1 MSSSDIKEVL
11 MRIFVTGASGWIASA
26 VIPELLAAGHQV
38 LGLARSDA
46 AAAKVAALGADVQR
60 GDLNDL
66 EGLRAAAAAS
76 DGVVH
81 LGYNHDF
88 SQMGA
93 AAETDGAV
101 IDAFGEVLA
110 GSDRPLLIASGVLG
124 VASGRTATENDQPDA
139 AAHPR
144 VANAAKTLALAGR
157 GVRSIVV
164 RFAPTVH
171 GEGDYGFT
179 RLLTGIARAKGVSA
193 YVGDGANV
201 WPAVHRLDAGALVAR
216 AIDRAPAGSNV
227 HATAEEGV
235 PAREIAEAIGRSLDL
250 PVKAIPADQA
260 VDHFGWLGPIFAAD
274 CPTSSARTQEQLDWH
289 PTHNTLIADID
300 AGYYAASGEVA
311 A

>member
-1 MSSSDIKEVL
+1 

-26 VIPELLAAGHQV
+26 VVPELLAAGHQV
-38 LGLARSDA
+38 LGLARSDT

-93 AAETDGAV
+93 AAETDRIV

-124 VASGRTATENDQPDA
+124 LVNGRTATEDDRPEA
-139 AAHPR
+139 VAHPR
-144 VANAAKTLALAGR
+144 VANAEAALAWVER
-157 GVRSIVV
+157 GVRSIVA

-171 GEGDYGFT
+171 GDGDYGFT
-179 RLLTGIARAKGVSA
+179 RVLTGIAREKGVSA
-193 YVGDGANV
+193 YVGDGTNV

-216 AIDRAPAGSNV
+216 AVDHAPAGTIL

-235 PAREIAEAIGRSLDL
+235 PSREIAEAIGRGLDL
-250 PVKAIPADQA
+250 PVKSIPADQA
-260 VDHFGWLGPIFAAD
+260 VDHFGWIGPIFAAGG
-274 CPTSSARTQEQLDWH
+274 PVSSEKTRRLLDWH
-289 PTHNTLIADID
+289 PTHNTLIADLD
-300 AGYYAASGEVA
+300 AGYYFGS
-311 A
+311 

>member
-1 MSSSDIKEVL
+1 

-26 VIPELLAAGHQV
+26 VVPELLSAGHQV

-46 AAAKVAALGADVQR
+46 GAARVAALGADVQR

-66 EGLRAAAAAS
+66 DGLRSAAAAS

-93 AAETDGAV
+93 AAETDRAV
-101 IDAFGEVLA
+101 IEAFGEVLA

-124 VASGRTATENDQPDA
+124 LATDRPATEDDRPGTA
-139 AAHPR
+139 GHPR
-144 VANAAKTLALAGR
+144 IANAATALALADR

-171 GEGDYGFT
+171 GEGDYGFAKV
-179 RLLTGIARAKGVSA
+179 LTGIAQAKGVSA

-216 AIDRAPAGSNV
+216 AVDRAPAGAV
-227 HATAEEGV
+227 LHAVAEPGV
-235 PAREIAEAIGRSLDL
+235 PAREIAEAIGRGLDL
-250 PVKAIPADQA
+250 PVKSIPADQA
-260 VDHFGWLGPIFAAD
+260 VDHFGWIGPIFAAN
-274 CPTSSARTQEQLDWH
+274 CPASSEKTQKLLDWH
-289 PTHNTLIADID
+289 PTHNTLIADLD
-300 AGYYAASGEVA
+300 AGYYFQS
-311 A
+311 

>member
-1 MSSSDIKEVL
+1 

-26 VIPELLAAGHQV
+26 VVPELLAGGHQV

-66 EGLRAAAAAS
+66 EGLRAAAAAG

-93 AAETDGAV
+93 AAETDRSV
-101 IDAFGEVLA
+101 IEAFGEVLA

-124 VASGRTATENDQPDA
+124 LTSGRAATEDDRPDA

-144 VANAAKTLALAGR
+144 AVNAATTLALADR

-179 RLLTGIARAKGVSA
+179 RVLAGIAREKGVSA

-216 AIDRAPAGSNV
+216 AIDRAPAGAIV

-235 PAREIAEAIGRSLDL
+235 PSREIAEAIGRGLDI
-250 PVKAIPADQA
+250 PVKSIPADQA
-260 VDHFGWLGPIFAAD
+260 VDHFGWIGPIFAAD
-274 CPTSSARTQEQLDWH
+274 CPTSSVRTQEQLDWH
-289 PTHNTLIADID
+289 PSHNTLIQDLD
-300 AGYYAASGEVA
+300 AGYYFGS
-311 A
+311 

>member
-1 MSSSDIKEVL
+1 

-26 VIPELLAAGHQV
+26 VVPELLAAGHQV
-38 LGLARSDA
+38 LGLARSDT

-66 EGLRAAAAAS
+66 DGLRAAAAAT

-93 AAETDGAV
+93 AAETDRAV

-124 VASGRTATENDQPDA
+124 LANGRTATEDDRPDA
-139 AAHPR
+139 AAHRR
-144 VANAAKTLALAGR
+144 VANADAALAWAGH
-157 GVRSIVV
+157 GVRSTAV

-179 RLLTGIARAKGVSA
+179 RMLAGIAKDKGISA

-216 AIDRAPAGSNV
+216 AVDRAAAGAIV

-235 PAREIAEAIGRSLDL
+235 PSREIAEAIGRGLDL
-250 PVKAIPADQA
+250 PVKSIPADQA
-260 VDHFGWLGPIFAAD
+260 VDHFGWIGPIFAAD
-274 CPTSSARTQEQLDWH
+274 CPTSSEQTRRLLDWH
-289 PTHNTLIADID
+289 PTHNTLIEDID
-300 AGYYAASGEVA
+300 AGFYFGA
-311 A
+311 

>member
-1 MSSSDIKEVL
+1 
-11 MRIFVTGASGWIASA
+11 MRIFVTGASGWIASG
-26 VIPELLAAGHQV
+26 VVPQLLAAGHQV

-60 GDLNDL
+60 GDLDDL
-66 EGLRAAAAAS
+66 EGLRAAATTS

-93 AAETDGAV
+93 AADTDRAV
-101 IDAFGEVLA
+101 IGAFGEVLA

-124 VASGRTATENDQPDA
+124 LTSGRAATEDDRPDA

-144 VANAAKTLALAGR
+144 VANAAITLALADR

-179 RLLTGIARAKGVSA
+179 RVLAGIAREKGVSA
-193 YVGDGANV
+193 YVGDGTNV
-201 WPAVHRLDAGALVAR
+201 WPAVHRLDAGTLVAR
-216 AIDRAPAGSNV
+216 AVDNAPAGAVV
-227 HATAEEGV
+227 HATAEDGV
-235 PAREIAEAIGRSLDL
+235 PAREIAEAIGRGLDL
-250 PVKAIPADQA
+250 PVKSIPVDQA
-260 VDHFGWLGPIFAAD
+260 VGHFGWIGPIFAAD
-274 CPTSSARTQEQLDWH
+274 CPTSSEKTRRLLDWN
-289 PTHNTLIADID
+289 PTHNTLIEDLD
-300 AGYYAASGEVA
+300 AGYYFGA
-311 A
+311 

>member
-1 MSSSDIKEVL
+1 

-26 VIPELLAAGHQV
+26 VVPELLAAGHQV
-38 LGLARSDA
+38 LGLARSEA

-66 EGLRAAAAAS
+66 EGLRAAATAS

-93 AAETDGAV
+93 AAETDRTV

-124 VASGRTATENDQPDA
+124 LTSGRPSPEDDRPDP

-144 VANAAKTLALAGR
+144 VANAAATLALADR
-157 GVRSIVV
+157 GVRSIVA

-179 RLLTGIARAKGVSA
+179 RILTGIARAKGVSA
-193 YVGDGANV
+193 YVGDGTNV

-216 AIDRAPAGSNV
+216 AVDHAPAGTILHV
-227 HATAEEGV
+227 TAEQGV
-235 PAREIAEAIGRSLDL
+235 PSREIAEAIGRGLDL
-250 PVKAIPADQA
+250 PVKSIPADQA
-260 VDHFGWLGPIFAAD
+260 AGHFGWIGPIFAVDSPA
-274 CPTSSARTQEQLDWH
+274 SSEKTQRRFDWH
-289 PTHNTLIADID
+289 PTHNTLIADLD
-300 AGYYAASGEVA
+300 AGYYFGS
-311 A
+311 